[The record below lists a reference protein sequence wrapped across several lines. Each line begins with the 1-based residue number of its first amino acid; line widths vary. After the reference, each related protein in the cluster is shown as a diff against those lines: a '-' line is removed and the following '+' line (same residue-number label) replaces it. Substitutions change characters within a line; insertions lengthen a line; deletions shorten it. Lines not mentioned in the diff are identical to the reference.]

1 MKAHNGASHP
11 YTTQSCEYFH
21 PVPFFYASRH
31 LLVCEGSALTAI
43 VTVASSSSSSL
54 KSSTQH
60 RGRDR
65 AIPKGRM
72 IEPAAPGSQDPVAR
86 TVVLFFFSIPFIISP
101 FCFSLPPSRNS
112 DPGSHSRLLSPLPT
126 TVRALHFYRE
136 NISALSSLVDS
147 RRIVLTHA
155 RRPQQLILVLFY
167 FCK

>member
-60 RGRDR
+60 RCRDR

-86 TVVLFFFSIPFIISP
+86 TVVLFFFPSHLLFRPSVSLSLLVVTQIRGHIAGYYPPSPLQFVPCIFIARIFQLFLPSSIRVEL
-101 FCFSLPPSRNS
+101 SLPTL
-112 DPGSHSRLLSPLPT
+112 G
-126 TVRALHFYRE
+126 
-136 NISALSSLVDS
+136 ALSS
-147 RRIVLTHA
+147 
-155 RRPQQLILVLFY
+155 
-167 FCK
+167 